1 MSFWD
6 TLKDRLDEI
15 GADIGNWVPK
25 ILGALIILIVG
36 LLVARIIRRIV
47 RRLLESDAV
56 EGVMDKAGIGTALK
70 ESGYSASQLGAT
82 IVYGFIALIVLLL
95 AATALEVQALVDL
108 LERLVGFL
116 PVVAVATILV
126 VVAAAIATFVA
137 DLVRPWAE
145 TNNQAWVPTAIRLG
159 IIVFGVLTAFDLVG
173 IGQVSED
180 VRRAVLLGAGVAFA
194 VAFGVGGIDT
204 AKKWWEKYLSPTT

>member
-6 TLKDRLDEI
+6 TLRERLDEI

-25 ILGALIILIVG
+25 IFGALVILLIG
-36 LLVARIIRRIV
+36 LLIARIIRKV
-47 RRLLESDAV
+47 VKRLLGSDAV
-56 EGVMDKAGIGTALK
+56 EGVMDKAGIGGALK
-70 ESGYSASQLGAT
+70 ESGYSAAQLGST
-82 IVYGFIALIVLLL
+82 IVYGFIVLIVLLL

-108 LERLVGFL
+108 LERLIAFL
-116 PVVAVATILV
+116 PVVAVAVILV
-126 VVAAAIATFVA
+126 IIAAAIATFVA

-145 TNNQAWVPTAIRLG
+145 TNNQNWVPTAVRLG
-159 IIVFGVLTAFDLVG
+159 IVVFGVLTAFDLVG

-204 AKKWWEKYLSPTT
+204 AKRWWEKYLSPKT